1 MREVLASLS
10 GSLSVTSRPES
21 KTPNLQV
28 NGRLVSVTD
37 RRQLRRIGQLLSSEL
52 LPEDPNSVGGYRL
65 VGRLGAGATGVV
77 YEAVSSDGERVAVK
91 VLHPSLA
98 NAPGIRERL
107 RREGVALQ
115 RVTGVRAVRVLEVD
129 ADGPRPFL
137 AMELVEGQTLDNY
150 VNSYGPVRGALLWG
164 LAEGLVEALSDI
176 HDAGIIHRDLKP
188 SNVLLGPDGVRVVDF
203 GISALA
209 DATSLTGTGSFVGT
223 AAWLSP
229 EQVQGDEV
237 TEASDIFGLG
247 MLLAYASA
255 GHHPFGYGRSDA
267 VMYRIIH
274 SQPKLEDVPV
284 PLLPVVIGCLMK
296 APEERLSLFAIQELL
311 TEADKSNSSE
321 SDSAESG
328 HTRVVSKDEQVQ
340 ALIGDVESNTSDD
353 GDREVLYDLR
363 VWKDE
368 KRIHLTEEL
377 QFAGVTYQIEN
388 DELVVDKSDEDQ
400 VDQIIDRIHRFA
412 VTGPEMGV
420 IKSSLKADN
429 GTRNRAFGLVAAV
442 LLVTGVM
449 AATNQRS
456 GNGDSE
462 FDVRTSTETTNF
474 TASTV
479 DQEVARVR
487 NLRSELALFNGKILN
502 ELEAIEA
509 GEDYS
514 DIIQDT
520 KNAFLMTDII
530 QTDCRGRWII
540 NEVLAR
546 TGMSTVLYD
555 MYFSNYLINRDY
567 PSRHIV
573 TRVAVTVLRNPNP
586 EPNAFGQEAIG
597 VLGDYT
603 KLCDDQDFAFSP
615 DAPIDSCAKFFP
627 AGSWSMITADPSCLK
642 GALRSIPWETDSTS
656 SKSYELNLDS
666 DRWGAQGD
674 SLAMAGKG
682 FRLDGTSETSMILLA
697 WVDLSGEFA
706 VVVRSHATSYDS
718 VVSVDNLDKRASTA
732 VADVLA
738 VFFRVATPIIGSG
751 SD

>member
-1 MREVLASLS
+1 M
-10 GSLSVTSRPES
+10 
-21 KTPNLQV
+21 
-28 NGRLVSVTD
+28 VSVTD
-37 RRQLRRIGQLLSSEL
+37 LRQLRRIGQLLSSEL
-52 LPEDPNSVGGYRL
+52 LPEDPNSVGSYQL

-98 NAPGIRERL
+98 NSPGIRERL

-115 RVTGVRAVRVLEVD
+115 RVTGVRAVHVLEVD

-137 AMELVEGQTLDNY
+137 AMELVEGQTLDDY
-150 VNSYGPVRGALLWG
+150 VNSFGPVRGALLWG
-164 LAEGLVEALSDI
+164 MAEGLVEALSDI

-274 SQPKLEDVPV
+274 SEPKLEDVPV
-284 PLLPVVIGCLMK
+284 PLLPVVIGCLLK

-311 TEADKSNSSE
+311 AEADKSNSSE
-321 SDSAESG
+321 SDAVESG

-340 ALIGDVESNTSDD
+340 ALIGDVESNTSEDE
-353 GDREVLYDLR
+353 DREVLYDLR
-363 VWKDE
+363 VWKD
-368 KRIHLTEEL
+368 KRRIHLTEEL

-412 VTGPEMGV
+412 FPGPEMGG
-420 IKSSLKADN
+420 IKSPVRAGN
-429 GTRNRAFGLVAAV
+429 GARNRVIGLVAAV
-442 LLVTGVM
+442 LLVAGVV
-449 AATNQRS
+449 AATNQTS
-456 GNGDSE
+456 GNSDSGI
-462 FDVRTSTETTNF
+462 DIPTSTEATKLTT
-474 TASTV
+474 STV
-479 DQEVARVR
+479 DQDEERVR
-487 NLRSELALFNGKILN
+487 SLRSELALFDGKILD

-509 GEDYS
+509 GEEYS
-514 DIIQDT
+514 DIIQDST
-520 KNAFLMTDII
+520 DAWLMTDIV
-530 QTDCRGRWII
+530 QTDCRGRWIV

-555 MYFSNYLINRDY
+555 MYFSNYFGDRDF

-586 EPNAFGQEAIG
+586 EPNAFGQEALG
-597 VLGDYT
+597 VLGGYT
-603 KLCDDQDFAFSP
+603 KFCEDQDFSFSS
-615 DAPIDSCAKFFP
+615 DAPIASCAKFSP
-627 AGSWSMITADPSCLK
+627 AGSWAMITADTSCLK
-642 GALRSIPWETDSTS
+642 GALRSIPWETDSAS
-656 SKSYELNLDS
+656 SKSYEVNLDN

-682 FRLDGTSETSMILLA
+682 SSLDGDGETSMILLA

-718 VVSVDNLDKRASTA
+718 VVSADDLDERASTA
-732 VADVLA
+732 VAKVLA
-738 VFFRVATPIIGSG
+738 VFFGVATPIIGSASG
-751 SD
+751 

>member
-1 MREVLASLS
+1 M
-10 GSLSVTSRPES
+10 
-21 KTPNLQV
+21 PNLQV
-28 NGRLVSVTD
+28 SRSLRSIANCRHRWRNGW
-37 RRQLRRIGQLLSSEL
+37 QLSSEL
-52 LPEDPNSVGGYRL
+52 LPEDPNSIGGYRL
-65 VGRLGAGATGVV
+65 LSRLGAGATGVV

-115 RVTGVRAVRVLEVD
+115 RVTGARAVHVLEVD

-203 GISALA
+203 GISALT

-274 SQPKLEDVPV
+274 SEPRLEDVPA
-284 PLLPVVIGCLMK
+284 PLLPIVIGCLMK
-296 APEERLSLFAIQELL
+296 APEERLSLAAIQELL
-311 TEADKSNSSE
+311 TEADKNNSSE
-321 SDSAESG
+321 GDTVESG
-328 HTRVVSKDEQVQ
+328 RTRVVSKDEQVR
-340 ALIGDVESNTSDD
+340 ALLGDIELKTSENE
-353 GDREVLYDLR
+353 DREVLYDLSAWSLER
-363 VWKDE
+363 RARLTDALKLQSVGY
-368 KRIHLTEEL
+368 RIE
-377 QFAGVTYQIEN
+377 G
-388 DELVVDKSDEDQ
+388 DELVVEKSDEDR
-400 VDQIIDRIHRFA
+400 VDEIIEDVVSQLNRVLNPLAAA
-412 VTGPEMGV
+412 VTGPLPAVKNPAGYGN
-420 IKSSLKADN
+420 SS
-429 GTRNRAFGLVAAV
+429 RNRFLGLVAAA
-442 LLVTGVM
+442 LLVGGVV
-449 AATNQRS
+449 AATNQTS
-456 GNGDSE
+456 GNGDSGL
-462 FDVRTSTETTNF
+462 DVPTPTEATKL

-479 DQEVARVR
+479 DQGEASVR
-487 NLRSELALFNGKILN
+487 RLRLELALFDGKILD
-502 ELEAIEA
+502 ELEAVEA
-509 GEDYS
+509 GEEYS
-514 DIIQDT
+514 DIIQDSE
-520 KNAFLMTDII
+520 NALLMTDII

-540 NEVLAR
+540 NEILAR
-546 TGMSTVLYD
+546 TGTSTVLYD
-555 MYFSNYLINRDY
+555 KYFSNYFGDLDY
-567 PSRHIV
+567 PSRHIA

-586 EPNAFGQEAIG
+586 EPNAFAQEALG
-597 VLGDYT
+597 VLGGYT
-603 KLCDDQDFAFSP
+603 KSCADQDFSFSS
-615 DAPIDSCAKFFP
+615 DAPIGSCAEFSP
-627 AGSWSMITADPSCLK
+627 AGSWSMITADTSCLK
-642 GALRSIPWETDSTS
+642 GALRSIPWETDSAS
-656 SKSYELNLDS
+656 LKSYEVNLDN

-674 SLAMAGKG
+674 SLVMAGKG
-682 FRLDGTSETSMILLA
+682 SSGDGTGETSMILLA

-718 VVSVDNLDKRASTA
+718 VVSQDNLNNRASAVTA
-732 VADVLA
+732 NVVAA
-738 VFFRVATPIIGSG
+738 FFRVATPIIGSG